1 MGIVTGFRWVLGTY
15 HVAMNELFSSYGSF
29 VAHKPFLPMIIGLLL
44 FGGLSVGLVRRKTE
58 TDLEKLWV
66 EHDSRVVD
74 ERIFFNERFGGIP
87 RKEFVTISS
96 SSSPDGQLDLKKSMD
111 ALTFALNPIY
121 SNLSMEHS
129 VGNSTIILTNTDFC
143 ERPFVPTTL
152 KPGTNPLVDK
162 NWGSWGLQFLSTCSI
177 MWAYEFKLNASYAL
191 PTGWGIDQLPCNKLT
206 PMDCFKEGGD
216 IDYPDALKELEKPLP
231 DLHNLTGVTLIDLI
245 VGFANLESSPVHCF
259 SVLEAN
265 ISALM
270 AANNMS
276 NATIPQ
282 ILNDVDSVMKLA
294 FTWGYRWRKSYSDMN
309 SNAEILDHFNSAIE
323 FGRHKSPNPADAQ
336 TVQCVMQKLPC
347 CVAWFGVHIP
357 LLTAFGGVQFD
368 PSGKNITQIEAIR
381 WGANNFHQ
389 DHPLF
394 AEYIDQRLGT
404 AVDPTEREAL
414 VKDWEEVMIN
424 HLRPLWDRAMNSS
437 FAPNDTNADLQLD
450 FGMWRSSEDIIA
462 DASKAPVWQLIVS
475 VVLVSIYGFLAFV
488 NFRDPVHSHA
498 MLALTGMGVVAFAVI
513 AGFGLTALCGISFSP
528 LAGSVVP
535 FLALGLGIDDVF
547 VLVTILRNYL
557 EDPQLKGRNGSR
569 VPDVEMRLTVAL
581 AGPSVVLTTFSVLA
595 SFLISSVNPMPV
607 SQWFCWQMGIT
618 AAIHTLGMLLIF
630 VPFMALDARRT
641 KAEVND
647 PVLWVIFGLHPK
659 RWVKQEEKQSAQA
672 MEEEPFDVS
681 DMIFQENKGSSTL
694 SRWVATYYG
703 PLFESNVFKISVVIV
718 FAAILASMAFLG
730 FHKVSHGLN
739 LSDVT
744 LTGSYQNTFAKITE
758 QKFLSYDLWIVT
770 RDINLPQQQSNI
782 IEIYQAIQNLTEWAP
797 SQPGVFELSFLG
809 NFYLWNNASTGI
821 GWPLPANQT
830 FYDYENIWSSFP
842 LGLVSLP
849 DIYCE
854 DAVSLKPLS
863 CFVDVNAP
871 GYQPNPNFRI
881 GASKAAMFAQ
891 NLGAAVGP
899 NLAVMKTTRQTV
911 DGINAKLGTN
921 LAYMYGYTFLF
932 FEQYLHSSH
941 DLYMVVGL
949 ALVGVFVAV
958 LIFQFSITIS
968 LLIAAVLLMVDLEVY
983 GFIYIIGAKLNSLS
997 LVNLGIVIG
1006 MASELTYLA
1015 RSFLVVD
1022 GTRNYRVRKALE
1034 WTFEPLLQGFGTQ
1047 FVATLPLLFLKYH
1060 AFRLYY
1066 FGMFTIMGVLAFLNG
1081 FVLLPVLLSWFGPPP
1096 LPHITNKCGGGDEKK
1111 GVCPD
1116 SNDTGPVSPVHS
1128 GKSPMIPPPK
1138 AAVV

>member
-121 SNLSMEHS
+121 SNLSMEHL

-143 ERPFVPTTL
+143 ERPLVPTTL

-498 MLALTGMGVVAFAVI
+498 MLALTVRNSIPLFSM
-513 AGFGLTALCGISFSP
+513 ALSSSSYP
-528 LAGSVVP
+528 
-535 FLALGLGIDDVF
+535 
-547 VLVTILRNYL
+547 
-557 EDPQLKGRNGSR
+557 
-569 VPDVEMRLTVAL
+569 
-581 AGPSVVLTTFSVLA
+581 
-595 SFLISSVNPMPV
+595 SFLTE
-607 SQWFCWQMGIT
+607 FC
-618 AAIHTLGMLLIF
+618 
-630 VPFMALDARRT
+630 
-641 KAEVND
+641 
-647 PVLWVIFGLHPK
+647 
-659 RWVKQEEKQSAQA
+659 S
-672 MEEEPFDVS
+672 
-681 DMIFQENKGSSTL
+681 
-694 SRWVATYYG
+694 
-703 PLFESNVFKISVVIV
+703 
-718 FAAILASMAFLG
+718 
-730 FHKVSHGLN
+730 
-739 LSDVT
+739 
-744 LTGSYQNTFAKITE
+744 
-758 QKFLSYDLWIVT
+758 
-770 RDINLPQQQSNI
+770 
-782 IEIYQAIQNLTEWAP
+782 
-797 SQPGVFELSFLG
+797 
-809 NFYLWNNASTGI
+809 
-821 GWPLPANQT
+821 
-830 FYDYENIWSSFP
+830 
-842 LGLVSLP
+842 
-849 DIYCE
+849 
-854 DAVSLKPLS
+854 
-863 CFVDVNAP
+863 
-871 GYQPNPNFRI
+871 
-881 GASKAAMFAQ
+881 
-891 NLGAAVGP
+891 
-899 NLAVMKTTRQTV
+899 
-911 DGINAKLGTN
+911 
-921 LAYMYGYTFLF
+921 
-932 FEQYLHSSH
+932 
-941 DLYMVVGL
+941 
-949 ALVGVFVAV
+949 
-958 LIFQFSITIS
+958 
-968 LLIAAVLLMVDLEVY
+968 
-983 GFIYIIGAKLNSLS
+983 
-997 LVNLGIVIG
+997 
-1006 MASELTYLA
+1006 
-1015 RSFLVVD
+1015 
-1022 GTRNYRVRKALE
+1022 
-1034 WTFEPLLQGFGTQ
+1034 
-1047 FVATLPLLFLKYH
+1047 
-1060 AFRLYY
+1060 
-1066 FGMFTIMGVLAFLNG
+1066 
-1081 FVLLPVLLSWFGPPP
+1081 
-1096 LPHITNKCGGGDEKK
+1096 
-1111 GVCPD
+1111 
-1116 SNDTGPVSPVHS
+1116 
-1128 GKSPMIPPPK
+1128 
-1138 AAVV
+1138 